1 MGTFV
6 DNSLIRGESV
16 QSNATIS
23 WLSQFGKLTLGT
35 FFILWGCLSLTLAD
49 NVDAAILSRPH

>member
-49 NVDAAILSRPH
+49 KQTSLSI